1 LTLAAKAGLRLGECL
16 GLDFADCELIKGK
29 GTINVRGQWTRLKEL
44 KPPKAGSRSAV
55 PISDD
60 LVRLLLEQKIAAIDK
75 TGPVFAS
82 RAGWRLSHRN
92 VERRGFDAAAT
103 DAGLEGVTFHDL
115 RHAYGSRLASKGLT
129 ARAIADAM
137 GHKRTATTEIYIQR
151 FNGDQSDENIRNAMT
166 G

>member
-1 LTLAAKAGLRLGECL
+1 MPPPAVAPLA
-16 GLDFADCELIKGK
+16 
-29 GTINVRGQWTRLKEL
+29 
-44 KPPKAGSRSAV
+44 PPWSGAV

-60 LVRLLLEQKIAAIDK
+60 LVRLLLEQKMAAVDK

-82 RAGWRLSHRN
+82 RAGGRLSHRN
-92 VERRGFDAAAT
+92 VERRGFDPAAT

-137 GHKRTATTEIYIQR
+137 GHKKTATTEIYIQR
-151 FNGDQSDENIRNAMT
+151 FNGPQADGKVREAMT

>member
-1 LTLAAKAGLRLGECL
+1 MIQGDQLVALVNR
-16 GLDFADCELIKGK
+16 
-29 GTINVRGQWTRLKEL
+29 
-44 KPPKAGSRSAV
+44 PKAGSRRV

-60 LVRLLLEQKIAAIDK
+60 LKKLLLEQKMRAPDK

-82 RAGWRLSHRN
+82 RSGGRLAHRN
-92 VERRGFDAAAT
+92 VERRGFDTAAE
-103 DAGLEGVTFHDL
+103 DAGLKGVRFHDL

-137 GHKRTATTEIYIQR
+137 GHKKTATTEIYIQR
-151 FNGDQSDENIRNAMT
+151 FNGDQSDENIRKAMT